1 MPSSLELLAPAKNA
15 EIGIEAIRHGADAIY
30 IGGPAFGARVGAG
43 NTVQDIERL
52 AAFAHRFHAKV
63 FITLNTILRDEEIED
78 ARRLAWQMYE
88 AGADALILQDMG
100 LLETDLPPLQ
110 LHASTQSDI
119 RTPQRARFLADVGFS
134 QMVLARE
141 LSLPEIRAIHARVGR
156 PLAAEGDP
164 RSGGAEQR
172 LAAVARL
179 GPRDEPS
186 PEGDGWPASGMRD
199 VELRS
204 AIAAS
209 ASTVASPQA
218 GPLLHVPASPG
229 DTANP
234 PPILEFFIHGALCVA
249 FSGQC
254 YISHAHTGR
263 SANRGECSQA
273 CRLPYNLEDKQGRI
287 VAFDKH
293 LLSMKDNDQSAN
305 LRALAD
311 AGIRSFKIEGR
322 LKDMAYVKN
331 TTAHYRQLLDRII
344 EDAPQLYSR
353 ASSGHC
359 SYSFTPRPEKTFNR
373 GATHYFV
380 NGRHADIAAF
390 DTPSFAGAASGTVT
404 RIGPDWFE
412 VDSEEH
418 FANGDGISYLSRGRK
433 LTGLRIN
440 VAAGKRLFPNEMPD
454 DPEGFKPGT
463 EIHRNRDQAFE
474 RLLEKDSAERR
485 IGLIVELA
493 ETANGFAL
501 TLKDEDGI
509 EGRAAVVHAKEAA
522 KNPERA
528 LAGIGESLGKFGA
541 TDFKATDVRIVLA
554 EAWFLPA
561 SAINA
566 LRRDAVDALVAAR
579 AAARPRLARA
589 APIEPPAIYPERE
602 LSYLAN
608 VLNSRARAF
617 YKRHGVQLIAD
628 AYEADTTP
636 GEVSLMITK
645 HCLRYSHSLCPKE
658 AKGWV
663 KGVNAEPMVLVNG
676 KERLTLR
683 FDCKE
688 CEMHVVGKMKKGR
701 TISILP
707 VAH

>member
-1 MPSSLELLAPAKNA
+1 MTPAALELLAPAKNA
-15 EIGIEAIRHGADAIY
+15 EIGIEAVKHGADAVY
-30 IGGPAFGARVGAG
+30 IGGPAFGARHGAG
-43 NTVQDIERL
+43 NSVQDIERL
-52 AAFAHRFHAKV
+52 VAYAHRFHART
-63 FITLNTILRDEEIED
+63 FITLNTILHDDELEP
-78 ARRLAWQMYE
+78 ARRMAWQMYE
-88 AGADALILQDMG
+88 AGADALIVQDMG
-100 LLETDLPPLQ
+100 LLELDLPPIQ
-110 LHASTQSDI
+110 LHASTQTDI
-119 RTPQRARFLADVGFS
+119 RTPEKASFLADVGFS

-141 LSLPEIRAIHARVGR
+141 LSLPEIRAIHSRVG
-156 PLAAEGDP
+156 A
-164 RSGGAEQR
+164 
-172 LAAVARL
+172 
-179 GPRDEPS
+179 
-186 PEGDGWPASGMRD
+186 
-199 VELRS
+199 
-204 AIAAS
+204 
-209 ASTVASPQA
+209 
-218 GPLLHVPASPG
+218 G
-229 DTANP
+229 DTANCAAP
-234 PPILEFFIHGALCVA
+234 VLEFFIHGALCVA

-322 LKDMAYVKN
+322 LKDVAYVKN

-344 EDAPQLYSR
+344 EEAPQQYAR

-359 SYSFTPRPEKTFNR
+359 SYSFEPRPEKTFNR
-373 GATHYFV
+373 GATDYFV
-380 NGRHADIAAF
+380 NGRHVDIAAF
-390 DTPSFAGAASGTVT
+390 DTPSFAGEVSGTVT

-412 VDSEEH
+412 VDSEEE

-433 LTGLRIN
+433 LAGLRIN
-440 VAAGKRLFPNEMPD
+440 VAKRVGQAQRLFPNEMPE

-463 EIHRNRDQAFE
+463 DIHRNRDQAFE
-474 RLLEKDSAERR
+474 RLLEKPSAERR
-485 IGLIVELA
+485 IGVTVELG
-493 ETANGFAL
+493 ETADGFAL

-509 EGRAAVVHAKEAA
+509 QGRASIVHAKEPA
-522 KNPERA
+522 KNPQRA
-528 LAGIGESLGKFGA
+528 LVAIGESLGKLGA

-566 LRRDAVDALVAAR
+566 LRRDAVENLIAAR
-579 AAARPRLARA
+579 EAARPRPARA
-589 APIEPPAIYPERE
+589 RPLAPPAIYPERE

-608 VLNSRARAF
+608 VLNSQARAF
-617 YKRHGVQLIAD
+617 YQRHGVTLIAD

-663 KGVNAEPMVLVNG
+663 TGVNAEAMTLVNG

-683 FDCKE
+683 FDCKK
-688 CEMHVVGKMKKGR
+688 CEMHVVGRMKKGR
-701 TISILP
+701 TISIVP
-707 VAH
+707 VPH

>member
-1 MPSSLELLAPAKNA
+1 MPRSLELLAPAKNA
-15 EIGIEAIRHGADAIY
+15 ETGIEAIRHGADAVY
-30 IGGPAFGARVGAG
+30 IGGPAFGARYGAG

-52 AAFAHRFHAKV
+52 TAFAHRFHAKI
-63 FITLNTILRDEEIED
+63 FITLNTILRDDEIED

-88 AGADALILQDMG
+88 AGADALIVQDMG
-100 LLETDLPPLQ
+100 LLETDLPPLE
-110 LHASTQSDI
+110 LHASTQTDI
-119 RTPQRARFLADVGFS
+119 RTPERARFLADAGFS
-134 QMVLARE
+134 QIVLARE
-141 LSLPEIRAIHARVGR
+141 LSLPEIRAIHAKVG
-156 PLAAEGDP
+156 D
-164 RSGGAEQR
+164 
-172 LAAVARL
+172 
-179 GPRDEPS
+179 
-186 PEGDGWPASGMRD
+186 
-199 VELRS
+199 
-204 AIAAS
+204 
-209 ASTVASPQA
+209 
-218 GPLLHVPASPG
+218 G
-229 DTANP
+229 DTA
-234 PPILEFFIHGALCVA
+234 PILEFFIHGALCVA

-322 LKDMAYVKN
+322 LKDVAYVKN

-344 EDAPQLYSR
+344 EESPQQYSR
-353 ASSGHC
+353 ASSGQC
-359 SYSFTPRPEKTFNR
+359 SFTFTPRPEKTFNR
-373 GATHYFV
+373 GATDYFV
-380 NGRHADIAAF
+380 NGRNAGIAAF

-412 VDSEEH
+412 VDSEEE

-433 LTGLRIN
+433 LAGLRIN
-440 VAAGKRLFPNEMPD
+440 VAERVRQHQRLFPNEMPD
-454 DPEGFKPGT
+454 DPEGFKPGI

-474 RLLEKDSAERR
+474 RLLEKESAARH
-485 IGLIVELA
+485 IGVLVELA
-493 ETANGFAL
+493 ETADGFAL

-509 EGRAAVVHAKEAA
+509 EACATITHGKEPA

-528 LAGIGESLGKFGA
+528 LAAVGESLGKLGA
-541 TDFKATDVRIVLA
+541 TDFKATGVNVALA
-554 EAWFLPA
+554 QAWFLPA
-561 SAINA
+561 STINA
-566 LRRDAVDALVAAR
+566 LRRDAVEKLIAAR
-579 AAARPRLARA
+579 EAARPRPRRA
-589 APIEPPAIYPERE
+589 PPLEPPAIYPERE

-608 VLNSRARAF
+608 VLNSRARSF
-617 YKRHGVQLIAD
+617 YKRHGVEMIAD

-683 FDCKE
+683 FDCKA
-688 CEMHVVGKMKKGR
+688 CEMHVVGKAKKGR

>member
-1 MPSSLELLAPAKNA
+1 VTTSASALELLAPARNA
-15 EIGIEAIRHGADAIY
+15 DIGIEAIRHGADAVY

-52 AAFAHRFHAKV
+52 TAHAHRFHAKI
-63 FITLNTILRDEEIED
+63 FITLNTIFRDEEIEE
-78 ARRLAWQMYE
+78 ARRLAWRMYE

-100 LLETDLPPLQ
+100 LLETDLPPVE
-110 LHASTQSDI
+110 LHASTQCDI
-119 RTPQRARFLADVGFS
+119 RTPEKARFLADAGFS
-134 QMVLARE
+134 QIVLARE
-141 LSLPEIRAIHARVGR
+141 LSLPEIRAIQAGIT
-156 PLAAEGDP
+156 P
-164 RSGGAEQR
+164 
-172 LAAVARL
+172 
-179 GPRDEPS
+179 PS
-186 PEGDGWPASGMRD
+186 PSVPLPEGEG
-199 VELRS
+199 RS
-204 AIAAS
+204 AAP
-209 ASTVASPQA
+209 V
-218 GPLLHVPASPG
+218 
-229 DTANP
+229 
-234 PPILEFFIHGALCVA
+234 LEFFIHGALCVA

-254 YISHAHTGR
+254 YISHAHTER

-273 CRLPYNLEDKQGRI
+273 CRLPYKLEDKQGRI

-331 TTAHYRQLLDRII
+331 STAHYRQLIDRII
-344 EDAPQLYSR
+344 EDAPELYSR
-353 ASSGHC
+353 ASSGRC
-359 SYSFTPRPEKTFNR
+359 SYTFDPRPEKTFNR
-373 GATHYFV
+373 GATDYFV

-418 FANGDGISYLSRGRK
+418 FANGDGISYMSRGRK
-433 LTGLRIN
+433 LAGLRIN
-440 VAAGKRLFPNEMPD
+440 VATGKRLFPNEMPD

-474 RLLEKDSAERR
+474 RLLEKESAERR
-485 IGLIVELA
+485 IVVAVELA
-493 ETANGFAL
+493 ETADGFAL

-509 EGRAAVVHAKEAA
+509 EGRATLAHAKEPA

-528 LAGIGESLGKFGA
+528 LVAIGESLGKLGA
-541 TDFKATDVRIVLA
+541 TDFKAGAVKIVLA
-554 EAWFLPA
+554 EPWFLPA
-561 SAINA
+561 SALNA
-566 LRRDAVDALVAAR
+566 LRRDAVDHLVAAR
-579 AAARPRLARA
+579 EAARPRPHLT
-589 APIEPPAIYPERE
+589 PPVEPPAIYPERE

-608 VLNSRARAF
+608 VLNSKARAF
-617 YKRHGVQLIAD
+617 YQRHGVQLIAD

-636 GEVSLMITK
+636 GEVSLMVTK

-683 FDCKE
+683 FDCKA

-707 VAH
+707 LAH

>member
-1 MPSSLELLAPAKNA
+1 MTTNTLELLAPAKNA
-15 EIGIEAIRHGADAIY
+15 DIGIEAIRHGADAVY

-52 AAFAHRFHAKV
+52 AAFAHRFHARV
-63 FITLNTILRDEEIED
+63 FITLNTIFRDDEIED
-78 ARRLAWQMYE
+78 ARRLAWQMFD

-100 LLETDLPPLQ
+100 LLETDLPPIE
-110 LHASTQSDI
+110 LHASTQTDI
-119 RTPQRARFLADVGFS
+119 RTPQRAGFLADVGFS
-134 QMVLARE
+134 QIVLARE
-141 LSLPEIRAIHARVGR
+141 LSLPEIRAIHARVGDDE
-156 PLAAEGDP
+156 AAP
-164 RSGGAEQR
+164 
-172 LAAVARL
+172 V
-179 GPRDEPS
+179 
-186 PEGDGWPASGMRD
+186 
-199 VELRS
+199 
-204 AIAAS
+204 
-209 ASTVASPQA
+209 
-218 GPLLHVPASPG
+218 
-229 DTANP
+229 
-234 PPILEFFIHGALCVA
+234 LEFFIHGALCVA

-331 TTAHYRQLLDRII
+331 STAHYRQLIDRLI
-344 EDAPQLYSR
+344 EKAPQLYAR

-359 SYSFTPRPEKTFNR
+359 SYSFDPRPEKTFNR
-373 GATHYFV
+373 GATDYFV

-418 FANGDGISYLSRGRK
+418 FANGDGISYLSRGRR
-433 LTGLRIN
+433 LAGLRVNI
-440 VAAGKRLFPNEMPD
+440 AEGKRLFPNEMPD
-454 DPEGFKPGT
+454 DPDGFKVGI
-463 EIHRNRDQAFE
+463 EIHRNRDQVFE
-474 RLLEKDSAERR
+474 RLLEKESAERR
-485 IGLIVELA
+485 IGITVELA
-493 ETANGFAL
+493 ETADGFAL
-501 TLKDEDGI
+501 TLTDENGI
-509 EGRAAVVHAKEAA
+509 EGHASIAHAKEAA
-522 KNPERA
+522 KNPERLL
-528 LAGIGESLGKFGA
+528 LAIGESLGKFGA

-554 EAWFLPA
+554 EPWFLPA

-566 LRRDAVDALVAAR
+566 LRRDAVAKLVAAR
-579 AAARPRLARA
+579 EAARPRPARA
-589 APIEPPAIYPERE
+589 VPVEPPALYPERE

-608 VLNSRARAF
+608 VLNSKARAF
-617 YKRHGVQLIAD
+617 YHRHGVQLIAD

-636 GEVSLMITK
+636 GDVSLMITK

-663 KGVNAEPMVLVNG
+663 TGVNAEPMTLVNG

-683 FDCKE
+683 FDCRK

>member
-1 MPSSLELLAPAKNA
+1 VTTSASALELLAPARNA
-15 EIGIEAIRHGADAIY
+15 DIGIEAIRHGADAVY

-52 AAFAHRFHAKV
+52 TAHAHRFHAKI
-63 FITLNTILRDEEIED
+63 FITLNTIFRDEEIEE
-78 ARRLAWQMYE
+78 ARRLAWRMYE

-100 LLETDLPPLQ
+100 LLETDLPPVE
-110 LHASTQSDI
+110 LHASTQCDI
-119 RTPQRARFLADVGFS
+119 RTPEKARFLADAGFS
-134 QMVLARE
+134 QIVLARE
-141 LSLPEIRAIHARVGR
+141 LSLPEIRAIQAGIT
-156 PLAAEGDP
+156 P
-164 RSGGAEQR
+164 
-172 LAAVARL
+172 
-179 GPRDEPS
+179 PS
-186 PEGDGWPASGMRD
+186 PSVPLPEGEG
-199 VELRS
+199 RS
-204 AIAAS
+204 AAP
-209 ASTVASPQA
+209 V
-218 GPLLHVPASPG
+218 
-229 DTANP
+229 
-234 PPILEFFIHGALCVA
+234 LEFFIHGALCVA

-254 YISHAHTGR
+254 YISHAHTER

-273 CRLPYNLEDKQGRI
+273 CRLPYKLEDKQGRI

-322 LKDMAYVKN
+322 LKDMAYAKN
-331 TTAHYRQLLDRII
+331 STAHYRQLIDRII
-344 EDAPQLYSR
+344 EDAPELYSR
-353 ASSGHC
+353 ASSGRC
-359 SYSFTPRPEKTFNR
+359 SYTFDPRPEKTFNR
-373 GATHYFV
+373 GATDYFV

-418 FANGDGISYLSRGRK
+418 FANGDGISYMSRGRK
-433 LTGLRIN
+433 LAGLRIN
-440 VAAGKRLFPNEMPD
+440 VATGKRLFPNEMPD
-454 DPEGFKPGT
+454 DPEGFKPGI

-474 RLLEKDSAERR
+474 RLLEKESAERR
-485 IGLIVELA
+485 IGINVELA
-493 ETANGFAL
+493 ETADGFAL

-509 EGRAAVVHAKEAA
+509 EGRAAIAHAKEPA

-528 LAGIGESLGKFGA
+528 LVAIAESLGKFGA
-541 TDFKATDVRIVLA
+541 TDFKAGAVKIVLG
-554 EAWFLPA
+554 EPWFLPA
-561 SAINA
+561 SALNA
-566 LRRDAVDALVAAR
+566 LRREAVDHLVAAR
-579 AAARPRLARA
+579 EAARPRPRRTL
-589 APIEPPAIYPERE
+589 PLDPPAIYPERE

-608 VLNSRARAF
+608 VLNSKARAF
-617 YKRHGVQLIAD
+617 YQRHGVQLIAD

-658 AKGWV
+658 ARGWV
-663 KGVNAEPMVLVNG
+663 TGVNAEPMVLVNG

-683 FDCKE
+683 FDCKA

>member
-1 MPSSLELLAPAKNA
+1 MNPTASSLELLAPAKNA
-15 EIGIEAIRHGADAIY
+15 EIGIEAIRHGADAVY
-30 IGGPAFGARVGAG
+30 IGGPSFGARYGAG
-43 NTVQDIERL
+43 NSVQDIERL
-52 AAFAHRFHAKV
+52 AAYAHRFHAKI
-63 FITLNTILRDEEIED
+63 FITLNTILRDDEIED

-88 AGADALILQDMG
+88 AGADALIVQDLG

-110 LHASTQSDI
+110 LHASTQTDI
-119 RTPQRARFLADVGFS
+119 RTPERAKFLADVGFS

-141 LSLPEIRAIHARVGR
+141 LSLPEIRAIRSKVG
-156 PLAAEGDP
+156 A
-164 RSGGAEQR
+164 
-172 LAAVARL
+172 
-179 GPRDEPS
+179 
-186 PEGDGWPASGMRD
+186 
-199 VELRS
+199 
-204 AIAAS
+204 
-209 ASTVASPQA
+209 
-218 GPLLHVPASPG
+218 G
-229 DTANP
+229 DTAGAA
-234 PPILEFFIHGALCVA
+234 PILEFFIHGALCVA

-322 LKDMAYVKN
+322 LKDVAYVKN

-344 EDAPQLYSR
+344 EDAPDQYSR

-373 GATHYFV
+373 GATDYFV

-390 DTPSFAGAASGTVT
+390 DTPSFAGAVSGIVT

-412 VDSEEH
+412 VDSEEA

-433 LTGLRIN
+433 LAGLRIN
-440 VAAGKRLFPNEMPD
+440 VAKRVAQSQRLFPNEMPD
-454 DPEGFKPGT
+454 DPEGFKVGT

-474 RLLEKDSAERR
+474 RLLEKESAERR
-485 IGLIVELA
+485 IGVVVELG
-493 ETANGFAL
+493 ETADGFAL
-501 TLKDEDGI
+501 TLTDEDGI
-509 EGRAAVVHAKEAA
+509 EGRAAIAHAKEPA

-528 LAGIGESLGKFGA
+528 LVAIGESLGKLGA

-554 EAWFLPA
+554 DPWFLPA
-561 SAINA
+561 AAINA
-566 LRRDAVDALVAAR
+566 LRRDAVDHLIAAR
-579 AAARPRLARA
+579 EAARPRLMRA
-589 APIEPPAIYPERE
+589 APLDPPAIYPERE

-608 VLNSRARAF
+608 VLNSQSRTF
-617 YKRHGVQLIAD
+617 YQRHGVQLIAD

-663 KGVNAEPMVLVNG
+663 TGVNAEPMTLVNG

-683 FDCKE
+683 FDCKK
-688 CEMHVVGKMKKGR
+688 CEMHVVGRMKKGR

>member
-1 MPSSLELLAPAKNA
+1 VTEAPSALELLAPAKNA
-15 EIGIEAIRHGADAIY
+15 DIGIEAVRHGADAVY

-52 AAFAHRFHAKV
+52 TAFAHRFQAKI
-63 FITLNTILRDEEIED
+63 FITLNTIFRDDEIEE

-100 LLETDLPPLQ
+100 LLELDLPPIE

-119 RTPQRARFLADVGFS
+119 RTPERARFLADVGFS
-134 QMVLARE
+134 QIVLARE
-141 LSLPEIRAIHARVGR
+141 LSLPEIRAIQSRVGAD
-156 PLAAEGDP
+156 L
-164 RSGGAEQR
+164 
-172 LAAVARL
+172 
-179 GPRDEPS
+179 
-186 PEGDGWPASGMRD
+186 
-199 VELRS
+199 
-204 AIAAS
+204 
-209 ASTVASPQA
+209 
-218 GPLLHVPASPG
+218 
-229 DTANP
+229 TADRTAP
-234 PPILEFFIHGALCVA
+234 VLEFFIHGALCVA

-331 TTAHYRQLLDRII
+331 STAHYRQLLDRII
-344 EDAPQLYSR
+344 EDAPERYSR
-353 ASSGHC
+353 ASSGRC
-359 SYSFTPRPEKTFNR
+359 SFTFTPRPEKTFNR
-373 GATHYFV
+373 GATDYFV

-390 DTPSFAGAASGTVT
+390 DTPSFAGAASGIIT

-412 VDSEEH
+412 VDSEED

-433 LTGLRIN
+433 LAGLRIN
-440 VAAGKRLFPNEMPD
+440 VAQGKRLFPNEMPD
-454 DPEGFKPGT
+454 DPEGFKVGV

-474 RLLEKDSAERR
+474 RLLEKESAERR
-485 IGLIVELA
+485 IGVTVELT
-493 ETANGFAL
+493 ETADGFAL
-501 TLKDEDGI
+501 TLMDEDGI
-509 EGRAAVVHAKEAA
+509 EGRAAIAHARETA

-528 LAGIGESLGKFGA
+528 LATIADSLGKFGA
-541 TDFKATDVRIVLA
+541 TDFKAGEVKIVLA
-554 EAWFLPA
+554 EPWFLPA

-579 AAARPRLARA
+579 EAARPRPRRA
-589 APIEPPAIYPERE
+589 LPVEPPAVYPERE

-608 VLNSRARAF
+608 VLNSRARDF
-617 YKRHGVQLIAD
+617 YKHHGVQLIAD

-658 AKGWV
+658 ARGWV
-663 KGVNAEPMVLVNG
+663 KGVNAEPMTLVNG

-683 FDCKE
+683 FDCKA

>member
-1 MPSSLELLAPAKNA
+1 VTAAPSALELLAPAKNA
-15 EIGIEAIRHGADAIY
+15 DIGIEAIRHGADAVY
-30 IGGPAFGARVGAG
+30 IGGPAFGARYGAG
-43 NTVQDIERL
+43 NTVADIERL
-52 AAFAHRFHAKV
+52 AAFAHRFHAKI
-63 FITLNTILRDEEIED
+63 FITLNTILRDDEIEE
-78 ARRLAWQMYE
+78 ARRMAWQMYE
-88 AGADALILQDMG
+88 AGADALIVQDMG

-110 LHASTQSDI
+110 LHASTQTDI
-119 RTPQRARFLADVGFS
+119 RTPERAKFLADVGFS

-141 LSLPEIRAIHARVGR
+141 LSLPEIRAIHAGVG
-156 PLAAEGDP
+156 A
-164 RSGGAEQR
+164 
-172 LAAVARL
+172 
-179 GPRDEPS
+179 
-186 PEGDGWPASGMRD
+186 
-199 VELRS
+199 
-204 AIAAS
+204 
-209 ASTVASPQA
+209 
-218 GPLLHVPASPG
+218 G
-229 DTANP
+229 DTATRAAP
-234 PPILEFFIHGALCVA
+234 VLEFFIHGALCVA

-322 LKDMAYVKN
+322 LKDVAYVKN

-344 EDAPQLYSR
+344 EEAPQYSR
-353 ASSGHC
+353 ASSGRC
-359 SYSFTPRPEKTFNR
+359 SFTFTPRPEKTFNR
-373 GATHYFV
+373 GATDYFV

-390 DTPSFAGAASGTVT
+390 DTPSFAGEVSGVVT
-404 RIGPDWFE
+404 RLGPDWFE
-412 VDSEEH
+412 VDSEEE

-433 LTGLRIN
+433 LAGLRIN
-440 VAAGKRLFPNEMPD
+440 VATGKRLFPNEMPD
-454 DPEGFKPGT
+454 DPEGFKVGT

-474 RLLEKDSAERR
+474 RLLEKESAERR
-485 IGLIVELA
+485 IGVAVELT
-493 ETANGFAL
+493 ETAGGFAL
-501 TLKDEDGI
+501 TLRDEDGI
-509 EGRAAVVHAKEAA
+509 EGRAALAHAKEAA
-522 KNPERA
+522 KHAERA
-528 LAGIGESLGKFGA
+528 LAGIAESLGKLGA
-541 TDFKATDVRIVLA
+541 TDFKATAVEVVLA
-554 EAWFLPA
+554 APWFLPA

-566 LRRDAVDALVAAR
+566 LRRDAVDALIAAR
-579 AAARPRLARA
+579 EAARPRLARA
-589 APIEPPAIYPERE
+589 AAVEPPSIYPERE

-608 VLNSRARAF
+608 VLNSRARTF
-617 YKRHGVQLIAD
+617 YQRHGVELIAD

-663 KGVNAEPMVLVNG
+663 TGVNAEAMTLVNG

-683 FDCKE
+683 FDCKK
-688 CEMHVVGKMKKGR
+688 CEMHVVGRMKKGR
-701 TISILP
+701 TINILP